1 VRDEPLED
9 WLNRML
15 VDNIDLR
22 SPSKDAAR
30 EAKRLDKVAKVTMLE
45 DGAPIGH
52 LELERRAGAIE
63 FCTVVVDPGHRG
75 RGLSHEL
82 VRQGVERADRDPI
95 VAGVALDDPDE
106 QRGVLLFSFT
116 RNAALAATLVAAG
129 FKLRSPRRKWSTL
142 WLIPSSIYNLPFLVR
157 MATVVDRIKRN
168 TPMLL
173 RDRKR
178 FWHQKKNLGDY
189 HMFTLW
195 SPDARAHVHASG
207 EDFADRVDAL
217 GMDMVRV
224 TEDSFH
230 QDPASGADVRAW
242 DEAE

>member
-1 VRDEPLED
+1 MRDEPLED

-95 VAGVALDDPDE
+95 VAGVALDVPDE

-157 MATVVDRIKRN
+157 MATVIDRIKRN

-195 SPDARAHVHASG
+195 SPDARAHVHASS
-207 EDFADRVDAL
+207 EDFSDRVDAL

-224 TEDSFH
+224 TEDSFS
-230 QDPASGADVRAW
+230 QDPAGGEDVRAW

>member
-1 VRDEPLED
+1 MRDEPLED

-30 EAKRLDKVAKVTMLE
+30 EVKRLDKVAKITLLE

-157 MATVVDRIKRN
+157 VAIVVDRIKRN
-168 TPMLL
+168 VPMLL
-173 RDRKR
+173 HDRKR
-178 FWHQKKNLGDY
+178 FWHQKRNLGDY
-189 HMFTLW
+189 HLFTLW
-195 SPDARAHVHASG
+195 SPDARAPAHALSD
-207 EDFADRVDAL
+207 DFSERIDAL

-224 TEDSFH
+224 TEESFSN
-230 QDPASGADVRAW
+230 DNAREEDVRAW